1 MKFGQLIECKGSF
14 KKYVGRG
21 GMKGSLKSERK
32 RTVRGGVTP
41 IWTFTLKKL
50 PDFSNSK
57 QRFFYEHV
65 DIFIVIIYIERDYII
80 YIYIF
85 DRRG

>member
-32 RTVRGGVTP
+32 RTVRGGSR
-41 IWTFTLKKL
+41 L
-50 PDFSNSK
+50 S
-57 QRFFYEHV
+57 
-65 DIFIVIIYIERDYII
+65 ERSLCEKIA
-80 YIYIF
+80 
-85 DRRG
+85 